1 MCIILA
7 GHSFEEREL
16 IGRVMRNMRTVKRSY
31 GTQRWVRVMHT
42 FCVGSTVAYALC
54 EEFGYDPEEQVT
66 KK

>member
-1 MCIILA
+1 MSLTLA

-16 IGRVMRNMRTVKRSY
+16 IGRVMRNMRKAKKSY
-31 GTQRWVRVMHT
+31 GTLRWVRVMNT

-54 EEFGYDPEEQVT
+54 EEFGYDPEEQVG

>member
-1 MCIILA
+1 MSMTLA
-7 GHSFEEREL
+7 GHPFEEREL
-16 IGRVMRNMRTVKRSY
+16 IGRVMRNMRTVNRSC

-54 EEFGYDPEEQVT
+54 EEFGYDPEEQVA